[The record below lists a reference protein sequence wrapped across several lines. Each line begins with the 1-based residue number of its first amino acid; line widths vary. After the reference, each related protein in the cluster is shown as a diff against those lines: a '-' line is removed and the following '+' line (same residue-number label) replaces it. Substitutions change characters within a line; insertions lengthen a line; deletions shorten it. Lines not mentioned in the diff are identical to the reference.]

1 MGPLQQEGVE
11 GAGEIAPRAPTKTT
25 SRSNSKVLSH
35 GQESAIISV
44 YEGLMDAGSDNE
56 GGFPQ
61 LLPRRPPAVHSKSA
75 RLLI

>member
-44 YEGLMDAGSDNE
+44 YEGLMDAGSDKGFRSCCR
-56 GGFPQ
+56 GGRQPFIVNP
-61 LLPRRPPAVHSKSA
+61 LDC
-75 RLLI
+75 